1 MQPDFSNTARA
12 FAHLSDRELRRALL
26 LFRAVGSPAA
36 VKAGKHLLRLAL
48 ALRLPVAWALRPT
61 VFSHFC
67 GGETIAESEA
77 TVARLARGGVH
88 TILDYSAEG
97 KYAEPDLDAARDEV
111 LAVIRATAGDERHAF
126 AVFKVSALAPAALL
140 EGVGGRD
147 GVEIEDEI
155 EIEIEDEVG
164 VGGEVED
171 EVGVGDEIEIEDEI
185 ENRVGD
191 GVEGE
196 GRGGG
201 GLSAGDQAAWERVE
215 GRVTAL
221 CRAAAEAGKRIM
233 IDAEESWIQP
243 AIDRLAEGAMAEFN
257 RERPVVFTTV
267 QLYRHD
273 RLAYLEALGARA
285 DAAGFQVGVK
295 LVRGAYMEKERARAA
310 AQGYPDPI
318 QPDKAATDRDY
329 DAALQWC
336 IGRIDRTAVVAGS
349 HNEASNAL
357 LCSLMADAGL
367 APSDP
372 RVAFAQLL
380 GMSDTIS
387 FNLAADGFQVAKY
400 VPYGPLLEAIPYLL
414 RRAEENTS
422 VAGQSSRELHL
433 LRLEHRR
440 RSTVR

>member
-1 MQPDFSNTARA
+1 
-12 FAHLSDRELRRALL
+12 
-26 LFRAVGSPAA
+26 
-36 VKAGKHLLRLAL
+36 
-48 ALRLPVAWALRPT
+48 
-61 VFSHFC
+61 
-67 GGETIAESEA
+67 
-77 TVARLARGGVH
+77 
-88 TILDYSAEG
+88 
-97 KYAEPDLDAARDEV
+97 
-111 LAVIRATAGDERHAF
+111 
-126 AVFKVSALAPAALL
+126 
-140 EGVGGRD
+140 
-147 GVEIEDEI
+147 
-155 EIEIEDEVG
+155 
-164 VGGEVED
+164 
-171 EVGVGDEIEIEDEI
+171 
-185 ENRVGD
+185 
-191 GVEGE
+191 
-196 GRGGG
+196 
-201 GLSAGDQAAWERVE
+201 LSAGDQAAWERVE

-267 QLYRHD
+267 QMYRHD

-440 RSTVR
+440 RSSVR

>member
-1 MQPDFSNTARA
+1 
-12 FAHLSDRELRRALL
+12 
-26 LFRAVGSPAA
+26 
-36 VKAGKHLLRLAL
+36 
-48 ALRLPVAWALRPT
+48 
-61 VFSHFC
+61 
-67 GGETIAESEA
+67 
-77 TVARLARGGVH
+77 
-88 TILDYSAEG
+88 
-97 KYAEPDLDAARDEV
+97 
-111 LAVIRATAGDERHAF
+111 
-126 AVFKVSALAPAALL
+126 
-140 EGVGGRD
+140 
-147 GVEIEDEI
+147 
-155 EIEIEDEVG
+155 
-164 VGGEVED
+164 
-171 EVGVGDEIEIEDEI
+171 
-185 ENRVGD
+185 
-191 GVEGE
+191 
-196 GRGGG
+196 
-201 GLSAGDQAAWERVE
+201 
-215 GRVTAL
+215 L

-267 QLYRHD
+267 QMYRHD

-440 RSTVR
+440 RSRT

>member
-26 LFRAVGSPAA
+26 LFRVVGAPAA
-36 VKAGKHLLRLAL
+36 VKAGKHLLRAAL

-77 TVARLARGGVH
+77 TVAQLARGGVH

-111 LAVIRATAGDERHAF
+111 LAVIRATAGDDRHAF

-140 EGVGGRD
+140 ERWGGGGGVGL
-147 GVEIEDEI
+147 
-155 EIEIEDEVG
+155 EVG
-164 VGGEVED
+164 
-171 EVGVGDEIEIEDEI
+171 
-185 ENRVGD
+185 NGD
-191 GVEGE
+191 GVEGGDE
-196 GRGGG
+196 GGVEVEGGVGVGVGVEVEDEGGG
-201 GLSAGDQAAWERVE
+201 GLSAEEQAAWERVE
-215 GRVTAL
+215 GRVHAL

-243 AIDRLAEGAMAEFN
+243 AIDRLAEGAMAVFN

-310 AQGYPDPI
+310 GQGYPDPI

-329 DAALQWC
+329 DAALRWC

-357 LCSLMADAGL
+357 LCTLMTDAGL
-367 APSDP
+367 APADP

-387 FNLAADGFQVAKY
+387 FNLAAEGFQVAKY

-422 VAGQSSRELHL
+422 VAGQSSRELDL
-433 LRLEHRR
+433 LRREHRR
-440 RSTVR
+440 RSAVR

>member
-12 FAHLSDRELRRALL
+12 FAHLSDHELRRALL

-97 KYAEPDLDAARDEV
+97 KYAELDLDAARDEV

-140 EGVGGRD
+140 EGVGWD
-147 GVEIEDEI
+147 GVE
-155 EIEIEDEVG
+155 
-164 VGGEVED
+164 VE
-171 EVGVGDEIEIEDEI
+171 DEIEIEDEI
-185 ENRVGD
+185 EGEVGD
-191 GVEGE
+191 VVGGE
-196 GRGGG
+196 GREGG

-267 QLYRHD
+267 QMYRHD

-422 VAGQSSRELHL
+422 VAGQSSRELDL

-440 RSTVR
+440 RSSVR

>member
-1 MQPDFSNTARA
+1 MFMAGSYSRPPGGLRTFATAMQPDFSNTARA

-26 LFRAVGSPAA
+26 LFRVVGAPAA

-48 ALRLPVAWALRPT
+48 ALRLPVGWALRPT

-67 GGETIAESEA
+67 GGETIAETEA
-77 TVARLARGGVH
+77 TVAQLARGGVR

-97 KYAEPDLDAARDEV
+97 KYAESDLDAARDEV
-111 LAVIRATAGDERHAF
+111 LAVIRATAGDDRHAF
-126 AVFKVSALAPAALL
+126 AVFKVSGLAPAALL
-140 EGVGGRD
+140 ERVGGEIENE
-147 GVEIEDEI
+147 VEIENG
-155 EIEIEDEVG
+155 VG
-164 VGGEVED
+164 VGV
-171 EVGVGDEIEIEDEI
+171 
-185 ENRVGD
+185 
-191 GVEGE
+191 GVEGG
-196 GRGGG
+196 GRGGW
-201 GLSAGDQAAWERVE
+201 SAADQAAWERVE

-243 AIDRLAEGAMAEFN
+243 AIDRLAEGAMAAFN

-310 AQGYPDPI
+310 DLGYPDPI

-329 DAALQWC
+329 DAALRWC

-440 RSTVR
+440 RSAVR